1 MNYQMLLE
9 CHSVGAEITEQE
21 AALLDIELYTQI
33 ESIKVSRNQGCIE
46 IAPDHICKAA
56 LVCSGSFW
64 MTCLAAVLDQ
74 ISPVKLGTKARGA
87 KVFDELMENGYLKP
101 D

>member
-9 CHSVGAEITEQE
+9 CHAAGISISKQE
-21 AALLDIELYTQI
+21 AQLLDLELESQI
-33 ESIKVSRNQGCIE
+33 ASIKVSRTQGCIE

-56 LVCSGSFW
+56 FICKGSFW
-64 MTCLAAVLDQ
+64 ISCLAAVLDQ
-74 ISPVKLGTKARGA
+74 VTPVPMGTKARGA
-87 KVFDELMENGYLKP
+87 TVFDELVQNRYLLT